1 MPAPEPHSSQPQD
14 GQPCDTPP
22 PAQPALTYRD
32 YARFAAQPL
41 DELERDCEV
50 DVFRATGPG
59 GQCVNT
65 TDSAVRMRH
74 VPTGT
79 VVVSRESR
87 SQFRN
92 RQLCLQKLRE
102 RFEQLAVPPK
112 VRRATKP
119 TKGSHQR
126 RLAGK
131 HARSQVKQNRR
142 RPTADD

>member
-1 MPAPEPHSSQPQD
+1 MVKQEAASAPLAGDREAK
-14 GQPCDTPP
+14 TPGE
-22 PAQPALTYRD
+22 PALSYRD

-41 DELERDCEV
+41 DELERDC
-50 DVFRATGPG
+50 DVEAFKATGPG

-65 TDSAVRMRH
+65 TDSAVRMCHR
-74 VPTGT
+74 PTGVT
-79 VVVSRESR
+79 VVSRESR

-102 RFEQLAVPPK
+102 RFAQLAVPPK
-112 VRRATKP
+112 TRRATKP

-142 RPTADD
+142 RPTADE